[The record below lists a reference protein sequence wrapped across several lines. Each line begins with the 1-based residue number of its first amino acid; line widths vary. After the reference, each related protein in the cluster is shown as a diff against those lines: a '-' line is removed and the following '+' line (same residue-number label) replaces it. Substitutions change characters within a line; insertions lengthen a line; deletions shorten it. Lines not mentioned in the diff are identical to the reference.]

1 MKYPRNLKDNGRIG
15 FVAPSFGCAIEPYKS
30 AFDNAL
36 LKFEKMGY
44 ALDIGPNCSKGVG
57 IGISNTP
64 EKCGEELTEYYTTD
78 NNDVL
83 MSCGGGEL
91 MCEILDYVDFDKI
104 SKAEPKWYMGYSDNT
119 NFTFLLNTLCDT
131 ASIYGPCA
139 PAFGMEPWHE
149 SIDDAYRI
157 LRGEISSV
165 HGYDK
170 WEKKSLKDEAHPL
183 EPYNVT
189 EKTVIKNYIG
199 KSITDRVAMSGR
211 LLGGCVDCLVNL
223 TGTSY
228 DKVAQFNERYK
239 EDGIIWFLECC
250 DLNVMSIRRAMWHL
264 EHAGWF
270 KYTKGFIIGR
280 PYMYIYQPECM
291 GLNMY
296 DAVLEII
303 GKYKVPVIMDANIGH
318 LAPMMP
324 IISGAYACVVS
335 EGNNVKIDYQ
345 MI

>member
-1 MKYPRNLKDNGRIG
+1 MKYPKNLKDNGRIG

-78 NNDVL
+78 NNDML

-91 MCEILDYVDFDKI
+91 MCGILDYVDFDKI

-149 SIDDAYRI
+149 SVDDAYRI

-170 WEKKSLKDEAHPL
+170 WEKKSFKDEDHPL

-250 DLNVMSIRRAMWHL
+250 DLNAMSIRRAMWHL

-280 PYMYIYQPECM
+280 PYMYIYQPEFM

-345 MI
+345 MR